1 MRYNADTGLG
11 VPLFG
16 GKTKGCKCCFSF
28 KPANFNRGAIVMK
41 ATGMVRPVDT
51 LGRIVIPREIRKMFD
66 IKDGE
71 DHFEIFVS
79 DNQIVLKKYEPCCVF
94 CSEVGDTVIMN
105 DRIVCKNCI
114 EKLQNLL

>member
-1 MRYNADTGLG
+1 
-11 VPLFG
+11 
-16 GKTKGCKCCFSF
+16 
-28 KPANFNRGAIVMK
+28 MK

-114 EKLQNLL
+114 EKLQKLL

>member
-1 MRYNADTGLG
+1 
-11 VPLFG
+11 
-16 GKTKGCKCCFSF
+16 
-28 KPANFNRGAIVMK
+28 MK

-79 DNQIVLKKYEPCCVF
+79 DNQIILKKYKAASNQYLWYPESQRAF
-94 CSEVGDTVIMN
+94 
-105 DRIVCKNCI
+105 
-114 EKLQNLL
+114 

>member
-1 MRYNADTGLG
+1 
-11 VPLFG
+11 
-16 GKTKGCKCCFSF
+16 
-28 KPANFNRGAIVMK
+28 MK

-114 EKLQNLL
+114 EKRQKPQGVGEALRLFVRFVPFVYFYALCALIGFVPA